1 MPGDSEKQ
9 RTLPYWGGVS
19 KEKHILKDIQ
29 ISKQI
34 HKSLIGKTNSII
46 WRREIFDLD
55 IEDIHV

>member
-1 MPGDSEKQ
+1 MG
-9 RTLPYWGGVS
+9 GGVS